1 MFKTQQH
8 CSHLMGTEIK
18 LKKQF
23 SYFCFHTW
31 ICLGIHIDAIHFLK
45 TSTEITERFCHFRK
59 QSNSSNSKTRVSN
72 TSEQTYNFIGK
83 RLRLITLF
91 QLTTASGINSM
102 PSKCSK
108 YAVVATESDEEWN
121 LMGYAAE
128 TIRMDRKSRLFLF
141 KERKWVSKC
150 YCNLHVSVNCSS
162 NYVTSNIEVGLVI
175 KSESIQ
181 SSSSK
186 VWIK

>member
-1 MFKTQQH
+1 MFKPQQH

-31 ICLGIHIDAIHFLK
+31 ICLGIHIDALHFLK
-45 TSTEITERFCHFRK
+45 TSTEITKRFCHFRK

-72 TSEQTYNFIGK
+72 TSEQTYITIYWEK
-83 RLRLITLF
+83 IKAYHLVSAHYSLRNQFYALVTLI
-91 QLTTASGINSM
+91 
-102 PSKCSK
+102 SKCSK
-108 YAVVATESDEEWN
+108 YAVVAAESDEEWN

-128 TIRMDRKSRLFLF
+128 AIRMDRKSRLFLF

-150 YCNLHVSVNCSS
+150 YSNLSVSCNS
-162 NYVTSNIEVGLVI
+162 NYVTSNT
-175 KSESIQ
+175 
-181 SSSSK
+181 
-186 VWIK
+186 